1 MRVRSRV
8 LTGTLCFAVNM
19 FIFQFHILYCAF
31 VMKEVKWG
39 RNKLFWRLAE
49 VQLKF

>member
-8 LTGTLCFAVNM
+8 LRGTLCFADNVD
-19 FIFQFHILYCAF
+19 ISIFHILYCAF
-31 VMKEVKWG
+31 VMKDVKWG
-39 RNKLFWRLAE
+39 SNKLFWRLAK